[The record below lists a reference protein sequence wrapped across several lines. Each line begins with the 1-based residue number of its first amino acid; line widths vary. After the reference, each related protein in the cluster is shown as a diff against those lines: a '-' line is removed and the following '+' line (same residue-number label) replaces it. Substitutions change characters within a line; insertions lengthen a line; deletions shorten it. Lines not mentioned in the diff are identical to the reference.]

1 MNREY
6 KKAIHIMSAGIK
18 VAPDGVCP
26 DGTTVRIE
34 EHYYNRGMA
43 YLKLMLYEK
52 AKVDFL
58 KTLSIDLGYK
68 KAAKALTE
76 IPGFGD

>member
-1 MNREY
+1 
-6 KKAIHIMSAGIK
+6 
-18 VAPDGVCP
+18 
-26 DGTTVRIE
+26 
-34 EHYYNRGMA
+34 MA

-52 AKVDFL
+52 AKADFL